1 MAYVKAHSMTGQA
14 CYTGL
19 SGTVVTGNLVAAN
32 TVMNGANLTRSTPKA
47 VLTDGAGNV
56 VAQGFARQTDSLAI
70 KFTPVSALT
79 PPTTA
84 DAAAKVLL
92 PANGS
97 VVTLADTGI
106 ASFDGDWNYEGDAT
120 ITTGP
125 TAALEISMTVT
136 RKGGPL
142 SGVNPIALAAVN

>member
-1 MAYVKAHSMTGQA
+1 MTGQA

-19 SGTVVTGNLVAAN
+19 AGTIVT
-32 TVMNGANLTRSTPKA
+32 ANLTSATNTVLNGASLTRQSPKA

-79 PPTTA
+79 PPTRA

-92 PANGS
+92 PANGT

-120 ITTGP
+120 ITTNP
-125 TAALEISMTVT
+125 TGAIEIAMTVT
-136 RKGGPL
+136 RKGGL
-142 SGVNPIALAAVN
+142 SGVNPQALAAVN